1 MKKKFLYI
9 AAVALSLGVTGCEKF
24 GEFGDTNKDPGAVTE
39 PVASSILANGLNAAR
54 GNAYSMVP
62 GYYAQYFAE
71 TQYPQPSVYT
81 NNFGA
86 FAGTYA
92 GSLYDFEFL
101 QTLSSA
107 TNNQKQVAIIIQQQ
121 IIQILTDQMGDIPY
135 SEAMKG
141 IEFTSPKYDTQEE
154 IYKGMLSKVSAA
166 VAALDNSPIAGDV
179 IYNGNVAKWKKLG
192 NSIRVLMAVQLSKRY
207 PNASDYA
214 ATQYKAAVEAS
225 AGGTIE
231 VNADNWQVTPPAG
244 YSNPY
249 WSQYATRRDNGVSDT
264 YVNLLLGMNDDRLKA
279 HTGKANDANVGSTK
293 GVPYGIPR
301 ADIVVWTDANPDWA
315 TIVRG
320 DLREQQ
326 DPHFIITAGQILL
339 ARAEAAQ
346 LGWDATPAAT
356 FYARGVEQSFLQ
368 WGRTSAEATTYLAQ
382 ASVALGTDNVRKIA
396 TQRYIAHFPDG
407 MQGWNIWRKTGFPV
421 LTPAI
426 DDQSSGKKGIPHRYL
441 YAVAETT
448 SNPEGLKG
456 AVDRFPDKKDDMWH
470 KVWWAQ

>member
-9 AAVALSLGVTGCEKF
+9 AAVALSVGFTGCDKF
-24 GEFGDTNKDPGAVTE
+24 GEFGDTNVNPGAVNDPIPT
-39 PVASSILANGLNAAR
+39 SLLANGLNAAR
-54 GNAYSMVP
+54 GNAYSMAQ
-62 GYYAQYFAE
+62 GYYAQYFSE
-71 TQYPQPSVYT
+71 TQYPQTSVYAPAT
-81 NNFGA
+81 SA

-101 QTLSSA
+101 KTLPAS
-107 TNNQKQVAIIIQQQ
+107 TNNQIQVGTIIQQQ

-141 IEFTSPKYDTQEE
+141 VEFTSPKYDTQEE
-154 IYKGMLSKVSAA
+154 IYKGMLSKISAA
-166 VAALDNSPIAGDV
+166 VAAIDNSPIPGDI
-179 IYNGNVAKWKKLG
+179 IYNGNAAKWKKLG
-192 NSIRVLMAVQLSKRY
+192 NSIRVMMAVQLSKRY
-207 PNASDYA
+207 PGASDYA
-214 ATQYKAAVEAS
+214 ATQYKAAVDPA
-225 AGGTIE
+225 AGGVIE
-231 VNADNWQVTPPAG
+231 LNADNWTMTPPAG

-249 WSQYATRRDNGVSDT
+249 WSQYATRRDNGVSNT
-264 YVNLLLGMNDDRLKA
+264 YVNLLVGLNDDRLKA
-279 HTGKANDANVGSTK
+279 HTGKANNPNEHSTK

-301 ADIVVWTDANPDWA
+301 ADIVIWTDNNPDWA
-315 TIVRG
+315 TIIRG

-326 DPHFIITAGQILL
+326 DPHFILTAGQILL

-356 FYARGVEQSFLQ
+356 FYARGIEQSFLQ

-382 ASVALGTDNVRKIA
+382 ASVALGTDNIRKIA

-407 MQGWNIWRKTGFPV
+407 QQGWNIWRKTGFPV

-426 DDQSSGKKGIPHRYL
+426 DDQSAGKQGIPHRFL
-441 YAVAETT
+441 YATTEPT
-448 SNPEGLKG
+448 SNPDGFNG
-456 AVDRFPDKKDDMWH
+456 AVNRFPDKKDSMWH